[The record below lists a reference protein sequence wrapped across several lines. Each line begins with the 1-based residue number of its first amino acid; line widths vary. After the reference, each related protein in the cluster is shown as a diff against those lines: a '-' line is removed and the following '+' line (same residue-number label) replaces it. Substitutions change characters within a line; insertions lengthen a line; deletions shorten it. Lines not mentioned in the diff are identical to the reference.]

1 MLSFNSL
8 LIFSANPKKLA
19 EFYTK
24 VFAVKPQ
31 NWGDDD
37 WYGFQLGEGSIGIGP
52 HDKVKGKNKNPERI
66 MFNLT
71 TNDVKSEFVRIREL
85 GVKVVAEPYQPM
97 DNMWIA
103 PFEDIDGN
111 YFQLESPWEM
121 KIKEE
126 KPERMV
132 N

>member
-1 MLSFNSL
+1 MLTFNSL
-8 LIFSANPKKLA
+8 LIFSENPKKLA
-19 EFYTK
+19 EFYAK
-24 VFAVKPQ
+24 VFKVKAED
-31 NWGDDD
+31 WGDSD
-37 WYGFQLGEGSIGIGP
+37 WFGFNVGGGQIGIGP

-71 TNDVKSEFVRIREL
+71 TEDVKDEFERIKEL

-103 PFEDIDGN
+103 TFEDIDGN

-121 KIKEE
+121 EMEE
-126 KPERMV
+126 KPGRMV